1 MTTTSR
7 RRSIRRF
14 LNTFLPI
21 ALIILFVVGGVMAWL
36 VYGITRPPRK
46 AYLVTPQ
53 TFSQVTGPIL
63 KAKDETWSNHDG
75 TRSRGW
81 LILGAEGSPGV
92 ILLHRYGADRSWLL
106 NLAVKINETTNFTV
120 LWPDLR
126 GHGEEP
132 LVNWST
138 LGALEGDDT
147 AAAIDHLRSL
157 KSAAGKPQVAGGIGL
172 YGVEL
177 GAYAALEAAARYP
190 EVRVLAL
197 DSVPGSPDD
206 VASAVASAA
215 TNVRT
220 STNNRALQTL
230 ARWGLS
236 IYSFGKFNGTT
247 SCDLARALANRR
259 VLLLSGDRND
269 PLRASTVIV
278 AKCFPNPAAVEL
290 KSDLPLTGFN
300 LPSSTGEQE
309 EAYDRPVID
318 FFDKGLR

>member
-206 VASAVASAA
+206 VASAA